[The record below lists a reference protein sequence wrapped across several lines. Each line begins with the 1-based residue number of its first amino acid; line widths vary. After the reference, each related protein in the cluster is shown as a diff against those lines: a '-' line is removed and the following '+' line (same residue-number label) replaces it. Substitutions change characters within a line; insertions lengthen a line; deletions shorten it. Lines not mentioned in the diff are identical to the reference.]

1 MTLDLATRR
10 GAGFLFVEDTNR
22 ERELTLKDPVSGLTH
37 LAGAVLAAAG
47 LGALVALSVLH
58 AGPWH
63 LVSFVVYGVSLVLLY
78 TASACYHLLPVSA
91 GATRV
96 LRRLDHIMIYVLIGG
111 TYTPFCLV
119 ALRGGW
125 GWSIFGAVWGLA
137 LAGLFLKLFWLSA
150 PRWLSTAVYLI
161 MGWVGLVAIFP
172 LAAAVP
178 VGALIWLL
186 AGGICYSLGA
196 VIYGLQRPD
205 PWPGTFGFHE
215 LFHLFVLAGSS
226 CHFYLMIRYLLWLP

>member
-1 MTLDLATRR
+1 
-10 GAGFLFVEDTNR
+10 
-22 ERELTLKDPVSGLTH
+22 LTLKDPVSGLTH
-37 LAGAVLAAAG
+37 LAGAVLAVFG
-47 LGALVALSVLH
+47 LAALVVLSILY

-63 LVSFVVYGVSLVLLY
+63 LVSFAVYGMSLVLLY

-96 LRRLDHIMIYVLIGG
+96 LRRLDHIMIYVLIAG

-119 ALRGGW
+119 ALRGVW

-161 MGWVGLVAIFP
+161 MGWVGLAAIVP
-172 LAAAVP
+172 LVAAVP
-178 VGALIWLL
+178 VGGLIWLL

-196 VIYGLQRPD
+196 VIYGLKRPD
-205 PWPGTFGFHE
+205 PWPGVFGFHE
-215 LFHLFVLAGSS
+215 LFHLFVLAGSF
-226 CHFYLMIRYLLWLP
+226 CHFYLMVRYLLWMP

>member
-1 MTLDLATRR
+1 
-10 GAGFLFVEDTNR
+10 
-22 ERELTLKDPVSGLTH
+22 LTLKDPVSGLTH
-37 LAGAVLAAAG
+37 LAGAVLAVIG
-47 LGALVALSVLH
+47 LGALVVLSAVH
-58 AGPWH
+58 SGPWH
-63 LVSFVVYGVSLVLLY
+63 LVSFSVYGLSLVLLY
-78 TASACYHLLPVSA
+78 TASACYHLLPLSA
-91 GATRV
+91 GKTLV
-96 LRRLDHIMIYVLIGG
+96 LRRLDHIMIYVLIAG

-137 LAGLFLKLFWLSA
+137 LAGLFLKLFWLTA

-161 MGWVGLVAIFP
+161 MGWVGLAAIVP
-172 LAAAVP
+172 LVAAVP

-196 VIYGLQRPD
+196 VIYGLKRPD

-215 LFHLFVLAGSS
+215 LFHLFVLAGSF
-226 CHFYLMIRYLLWLP
+226 CHFYLMVRYLLWLP